1 MIYSINDFCPRAEEE
16 RMAQLIFILWVAAGI
31 WLLFLNQDILF
42 KVSIP
47 RMLMATLI
55 LLMSAPILLVAALV
69 EILLAM
75 LMPEAEDENDD
86 FEGS

>member
-1 MIYSINDFCPRAEEE
+1 MV
-16 RMAQLIFILWVAAGI
+16 QLIFILWMTAGV

>member
-1 MIYSINDFCPRAEEE
+1 
-16 RMAQLIFILWVAAGI
+16 MAQLIFILWVAAGV

-55 LLMSAPILLVAALV
+55 ILMSAPILLVAALV